1 MTKHRRL
8 EIKRTSGE
16 LVQGNAVNLNG
27 GGCARRG
34 YKTFLRLLREFI
46 EATVYWND
54 IFEDM
59 IELDVSAMVW
69 RY

>member
-1 MTKHRRL
+1 
-8 EIKRTSGE
+8 
-16 LVQGNAVNLNG
+16 VNLNG

-54 IFEDM
+54 IFDDM